1 MATRRLVLVGSC
13 TSLLLVM
20 VAGCHSTHPVSKG
33 AAPSVVTPSPSP
45 APTASTPVSQPF
57 GRPPVCA
64 YPTGVTLL
72 TLEEDSTIVVTATL
86 PGSPT
91 GGPRAT
97 PTLSGATYDLLNYP
111 TALTNVKVLSRAPS
125 APSAEPTT
133 LIGIFPFYEP
143 PGDYVLF
150 LHQAVGNGALA
161 EPAHGLGG
169 MFQIWRGNLVL
180 QCFDGVDPKPLI
192 VPGTVDE
199 ATFVAGIP
207 SVLPTLP

>member
-1 MATRRLVLVGSC
+1 MATRRLVLLGPC
-13 TSLLLVM
+13 TSLVLVM
-20 VAGCHSTHPVSKG
+20 AAGCHSTHPVSKG
-33 AAPSVVTPSPSP
+33 AAPSAVTPSASPMPLSSP

-86 PGSPT
+86 PGTPT

-111 TALTNVKVLSRAPS
+111 TALTNVKV
-125 APSAEPTT
+125 
-133 LIGIFPFYEP
+133 
-143 PGDYVLF
+143 
-150 LHQAVGNGALA
+150 HQAVGNGALA

-192 VPGTVDE
+192 VPGTVAE
-199 ATFVAGIP
+199 TTFVAGIP
-207 SVLPTLP
+207 TVLPTLP